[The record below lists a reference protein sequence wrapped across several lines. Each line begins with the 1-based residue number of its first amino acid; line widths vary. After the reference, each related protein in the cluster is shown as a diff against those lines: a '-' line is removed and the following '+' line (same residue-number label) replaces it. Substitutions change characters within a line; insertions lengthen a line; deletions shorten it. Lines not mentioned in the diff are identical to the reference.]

1 MKAKASTIAQKLLN
15 LYRQAHVINGGW
27 VAVNRVFVDEATDEV
42 LKEMN
47 DLPTGKMLVAHIKN
61 LRDGKTPM
69 NSIARELLPYG
80 GMMADAAVI
89 MDISSKDMDTLI
101 SAIQEFQPS
110 QDELTKFMEMPV
122 VRKLGSDWAVII
134 RNALTNDHPDITEK
148 FDLIV
153 RTWRAYDLWNDANEI
168 IAKPMN
174 ERTRAQLQV
183 DMPEYETYLPM
194 FGEEGKKLLRQLYKF
209 TSSLPHKDSNN

>member
-15 LYRQAHVINGGW
+15 LYRQAHVINGGC

-47 DLPTGKMLVAHIKN
+47 DLPTGKMLVAHIRN

-101 SAIQEFQPS
+101 SAIQEFQPN

-134 RNALTNDHPDITEK
+134 RNALTNDINNREVYMKGIDASYYYEGYNIYK
-148 FDLIV
+148 SNDL
-153 RTWRAYDLWNDANEI
+153 
-168 IAKPMN
+168 
-174 ERTRAQLQV
+174 
-183 DMPEYETYLPM
+183 
-194 FGEEGKKLLRQLYKF
+194 
-209 TSSLPHKDSNN
+209 SH

>member
-47 DLPTGKMLVAHIKN
+47 DLPTGKMLVAHIRN

-101 SAIQEFQPS
+101 SAIQEFQPN

>member
-42 LKEMN
+42 LKEMA
-47 DLPTGKMLVAHIKN
+47 DLPTGKMLVAHIRN

-101 SAIQEFQPS
+101 SAIQEFQPN

>member
-47 DLPTGKMLVAHIKN
+47 DLPTGKMLVAHIRN

-101 SAIQEFQPS
+101 SAIQEFQPN

-134 RNALTNDHPDITEK
+134 RNALTNDHPDTTEK